1 MEVIA
6 INVSARR
13 YRNTKHI
20 IFTVFPRKKLRK
32 SVDKSI
38 EKLYN
43 GKKGKFM

>member
-6 INVSARR
+6 INVSAGK
-13 YRNTKHI
+13 YRNAKHI
-20 IFTVFPRKKLRK
+20 IFTVFSRKKLRK

-43 GKKGKFM
+43 GKKSKFM